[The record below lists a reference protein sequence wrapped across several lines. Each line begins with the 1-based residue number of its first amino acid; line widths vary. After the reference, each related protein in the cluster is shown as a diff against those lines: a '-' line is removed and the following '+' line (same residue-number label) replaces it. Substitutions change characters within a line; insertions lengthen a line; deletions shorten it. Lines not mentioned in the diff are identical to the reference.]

1 MFGFVIVVVVAPTVV
16 AVAEGVLGL
25 STVDILTDRFDSL
38 GAFTVICINSA
49 LQIRT
54 KPNCELKP
62 FLLSLACVIA
72 FVIVILVTVSQ
83 ATSSDVPFLPIVLN
97 LKPPPS
103 VIVVII
109 QLKYDWLKFIIASK
123 WCYLYKI
130 SSYHILT
137 NRGSLHLVIN

>member
-62 FLLSLACVIA
+62 FLRSLACVIA

-103 VIVVII
+103 D
-109 QLKYDWLKFIIASK
+109 QLKLTTLMRSSAATTVVGYYNNNNYNNAIIARY
-123 WCYLYKI
+123 CC
-130 SSYHILT
+130 
-137 NRGSLHLVIN
+137 

>member
-16 AVAEGVLGL
+16 AVAEGLGL

-62 FLLSLACVIA
+62 FLRSLACVIA